1 MVQGFKRVHFIGVGG
16 VGMSGIARVLHQRG
30 FEVSGSDLKASKYT
44 RKLQEEGLEIYIG
57 HSPANLEDS
66 RPDIIVISSAIPES
80 NPELKAAHEAGIP
93 VYRRAQMLAEL
104 ARGRKTIAFAGT
116 HGKTTSSSMAAS
128 SFDRMGLEPTFLI
141 GGSIDGYDTNG
152 NNGAGEFFICEADE
166 SDGSFLYLDPSIVV
180 VSNIEADHLDHYSGL
195 DEIKEIFKKFMASV
209 GPDGTIIVCGDDEE
223 LLSLARQ
230 AAFQYA
236 LCAQEHKAQEE
247 ESLQQAHFQQTR
259 LQQGTSSQDNV
270 ALQNVGPKVLSYGFA
285 QHNDVVCSLRPRIDE
300 ANLMQSCFSLSFPD
314 ASSVELHIDRNPG
327 IHNVLNASSVMCAAY
342 ACGLDMQKAAEALS
356 SFSGVR
362 RRFDYVGSFNGVTIV
377 DDYGHHPTEIAATLK
392 AAASLNY
399 KHLRVV
405 FQPHRY
411 TRTQAF
417 AKDFGRAFD
426 EADSAIFMDVYAAG
440 ESPIPGITGK
450 TLIREIQARL
460 PHKDLAYF
468 PSRPEL
474 IDYLLVKCEPGDLL
488 LTMGAGDV
496 TSIGPALLEH
506 YEKARDTHE

>member
-195 DEIKEIFKKFMASV
+195 DEIKEIFKKFMASA
-209 GPDGTIIVCGDDEE
+209 GPEGTIIVCGDDEE

-230 AAFQYA
+230 AASQY
-236 LCAQEHKAQEE
+236 
-247 ESLQQAHFQQTR
+247 
-259 LQQGTSSQDNV
+259 